1 VSMIIIREE
10 SSEDQEAVFHLNE
23 AAFPSSAEAQLVDV
37 LRAQA
42 DPILSLVAC
51 AGELVVG
58 HILFTPVT
66 LSGHPELQLLGLAP
80 MAVTP
85 DQQNTG
91 IGRRLVR
98 AGLQRCRGLRAQ
110 AVVVLGHP
118 KFYPRFGFVPAS
130 RFALDSDYDVPD
142 EVFMAQELV
151 FGSLQDVAGRI
162 SYHPAFADL

>member
-1 VSMIIIREE
+1 VAMIIIREE
-10 SSEDQEAVFHLNE
+10 SSEDHEAVFDINTT
-23 AAFPSSAEAQLVDV
+23 AFPSPAEAELVDV

-80 MAVTP
+80 MAVSP
-85 DQQNTG
+85 ERQNTG

-98 AGLQRCRGLRAQ
+98 AGLERCRGLRAQ

-118 KFYPRFGFVPAS
+118 KFYSRFGFEPAS
-130 RFALDSDYDVPD
+130 RFAIDSDYDVPD
-142 EVFMAQELV
+142 EVFMAQELFPGV
-151 FGSLQDVAGRI
+151 LQDVAGRI
-162 SYHPAFADL
+162 SYHAAFADL